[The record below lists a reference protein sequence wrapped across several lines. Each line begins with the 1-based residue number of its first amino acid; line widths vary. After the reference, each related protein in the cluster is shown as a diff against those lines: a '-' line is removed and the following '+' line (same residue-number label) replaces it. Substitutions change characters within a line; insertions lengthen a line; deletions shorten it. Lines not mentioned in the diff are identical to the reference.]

1 MFRREKSLAAA
12 VNQTPELPA
21 RRIVTIM
28 LPQVL
33 PLVKVK

>member
-12 VNQTPELPA
+12 ANRTPDLLD

-28 LPQVL
+28 LPQIL
-33 PLVKVK
+33 PLVKEK